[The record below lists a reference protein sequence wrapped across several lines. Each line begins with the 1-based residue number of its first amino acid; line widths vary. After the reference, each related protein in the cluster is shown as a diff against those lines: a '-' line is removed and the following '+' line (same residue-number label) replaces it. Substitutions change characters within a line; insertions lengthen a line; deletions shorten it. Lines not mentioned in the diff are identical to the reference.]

1 MSEFKKKGN
10 VQVAVAALMITFI
23 GLVVIT
29 MFLIMGNVLS
39 AKVYSQFES
48 DISAIQNVNI
58 RTAVNEG
65 VIYGFEGTRDTAELL
80 PTFGAITI
88 IIVLFGMFMGFI
100 LPMMGSFGIGGD
112 RGGYGGGAL

>member
-1 MSEFKKKGN
+1 MEFKKKGN

-39 AKVYSQFES
+39 AKVYSQFED
-48 DISAIQNVNI
+48 DITAISNTNI
-58 RTAVNEG
+58 KNAVNEG
-65 VIYGFEGTRDTAELL
+65 VIFGFQGTRDTAELL

-100 LPMMGSFGIGGD
+100 LPMMGSFGIGGG
-112 RGGYGGGAL
+112 GGYSGGAL